1 MATLESRENRAFAYE
16 IKFMLPVCEAREL
29 RDWARKRMRPDPNTQ
44 SGIGDTYRISSL
56 YFDTRDFDV
65 FHKRGS
71 FGRCKYRVRR
81 YDCSEKV
88 FLERK
93 LRNDHSVT
101 KRRTVVPV
109 AELRR
114 LRQDPACSPE
124 PEKWAGRWFERR
136 IETRGMAPV
145 CQISYVRTALVSEDE
160 SGLFRLT
167 LDEDLRAWA
176 VREPAFHAISGGG
189 ALVHDHM
196 IVEMKFRLGMPALF
210 REALEK
216 FRIESQP
223 ISKYR
228 LAVTGL
234 GYAPATPPVET
245 HTLETG
251 NASPAAA
258 NI

>member
-1 MATLESRENRAFAYE
+1 MATVESRENRAFAYE
-16 IKFMLPVCEAREL
+16 IKFVLPASEAREL
-29 RDWARKRMRPDPNTQ
+29 RVWARERMRPDPNTE

-56 YFDTRDFDV
+56 YFDTSEWDV
-65 FHKRGS
+65 FQRRGS
-71 FGRCKYRVRR
+71 YGRCKYRVRR
-81 YDCSEKV
+81 YDASEMV

-93 LRNDHSVT
+93 LRKEHAVT
-101 KRRTVVPV
+101 KRRTLVQVE
-109 AELRR
+109 ELRR
-114 LRQDPACSPE
+114 LRQEPAGSTE

-145 CQISYVRTALVSEDE
+145 CQISYVRTALVSENE
-160 SGLFRLT
+160 SGLVRLT
-167 LDEDLRAWA
+167 LDEDLRAWP
-176 VREPAFHAISGGG
+176 VREAEFHALSGGTS
-189 ALVHDHM
+189 LVQDHM

-210 REALEK
+210 TEALEK

-234 GYAPATPPVET
+234 GFAPATAPLEILM
-245 HTLETG
+245 LETG
-251 NASPAAA
+251 SASPASA

>member
-1 MATLESRENRAFAYE
+1 
-16 IKFMLPVCEAREL
+16 MLPVRDAREL
-29 RDWARKRMRPDPNTQ
+29 REWARARMRPDPNTQ

-65 FHKRGS
+65 YHKRGS

-81 YDCSEKV
+81 YDASEKV

-114 LRQDPACSPE
+114 LRQEPAGSPGR
-124 PEKWAGRWFERR
+124 EKWPGRWFERR

-145 CQISYVRTALVSEDE
+145 CQISYVRTALVSENE
-160 SGLFRLT
+160 SGLVRLT

-176 VREPAFHAISGGG
+176 VREPAFHTISGGSP
-189 ALVHDHM
+189 LVHDHM

-210 REALEK
+210 TEVLEK
-216 FRIESQP
+216 FRIEAQP

-234 GYAPATPPVET
+234 GYAPATAPLET
-245 HTLETG
+245 LMLETG
-251 NASPAAA
+251 NTSPPLA

>member
-1 MATLESRENRAFAYE
+1 
-16 IKFMLPVCEAREL
+16 
-29 RDWARKRMRPDPNTQ
+29 MRPDPNTQ

-81 YDCSEKV
+81 YDASERV

-101 KRRTVVPV
+101 KRRTAVPV
-109 AELRR
+109 ADLWR
-114 LRQDPACSPE
+114 LRQEPAGSPE

-145 CQISYVRTALVSEDE
+145 CQISYVRTALVSENE
-160 SGLFRLT
+160 SGLVRLT

-176 VREPAFHAISGGG
+176 VREPAFHAITGGRP
-189 ALVHDHM
+189 LVHDHT
-196 IVEMKFRLGMPALF
+196 IVEMKFRLGMPSLF
-210 REALEK
+210 TEALEK

-234 GYAPATPPVET
+234 GYAPATAPLEILM
-245 HTLETG
+245 LETG
-251 NASPAAA
+251 SACPASA